1 MRPTESIY
9 SQRDYITI
17 IYYYTLLHVSA
28 LSGLLLRRKQI
39 YEMYRT
45 F

>member
-17 IYYYTLLHVSA
+17 TYCCTLLHVST
-28 LSGLLLRRKQI
+28 LSGLLLVRKHI
-39 YEMYRT
+39 RNV
-45 F
+45 